1 MKLRAKQHKLL
12 TTVCIQSVFFFIVN
26 VTEREFLFLILVGE
40 TFFFFCLM
48 TRVATFATAIFFF
61 FFYHDLEKIERSL
74 LKEGETAS
82 LETTKT
88 GDCTKQRVKISIS
101 AVRLGAL
108 TVAFFTL
115 SE

>member
-1 MKLRAKQHKLL
+1 M
-12 TTVCIQSVFFFIVN
+12 SFFFIVN

-40 TFFFFCLM
+40 TFFFLM

-61 FFYHDLEKIERSL
+61 FFLNDLEKIERSL

-88 GDCTKQRVKISIS
+88 GGCTKQQVKISIS

-108 TVAFFTL
+108 VVAFFTL
-115 SE
+115 FE